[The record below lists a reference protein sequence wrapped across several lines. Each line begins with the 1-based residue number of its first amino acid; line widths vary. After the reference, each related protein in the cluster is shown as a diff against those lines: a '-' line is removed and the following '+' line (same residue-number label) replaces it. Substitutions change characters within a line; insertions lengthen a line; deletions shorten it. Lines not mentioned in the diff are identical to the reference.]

1 MAAERKAAPNEQ
13 AAEERAGGG
22 SRRQLSRESRHLAAR
37 RLAGVSP
44 LHRSRLAHFAVELC
58 GAIDD
63 KRGAKRRPGRVLIT
77 SAGFPGLVS
86 FPRRRESAQATGL
99 IKLSHTRSGGFT
111 IKRHV
116 LDRTRSGKQLP
127 SSPLTRTRDEPS

>member
-77 SAGFPGLVS
+77 SAGRFRSYKIGKAASLFSVDS
-86 FPRRRESAQATGL
+86 DARRA
-99 IKLSHTRSGGFT
+99 KLSSRCIIIYSFN
-111 IKRHV
+111 
-116 LDRTRSGKQLP
+116 
-127 SSPLTRTRDEPS
+127 SPTGPQGCA

>member
-77 SAGFPGLVS
+77 SAGRRLPGPRFFP
-86 FPRRRESAQATGL
+86 SAEG
-99 IKLSHTRSGGFT
+99 
-111 IKRHV
+111 KRAGNG
-116 LDRTRSGKQLP
+116 TN
-127 SSPLTRTRDEPS
+127 